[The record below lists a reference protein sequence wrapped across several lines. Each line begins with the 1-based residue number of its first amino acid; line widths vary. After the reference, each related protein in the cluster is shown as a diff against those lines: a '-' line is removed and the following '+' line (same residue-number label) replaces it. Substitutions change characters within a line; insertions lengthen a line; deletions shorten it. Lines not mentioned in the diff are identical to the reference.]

1 MDSKIIYS
9 INRKENKF
17 IVIKTEL
24 KEDDVIFTEIEE
36 SFNLNELKDKYP
48 GISLNF

>member
-1 MDSKIIYS
+1 MDSNITYS

-24 KEDDVIFTEIEE
+24 KEDNLIFTEIEE
-36 SFNLNELKDKYP
+36 SFNLNELKNKYP
-48 GISLNF
+48 SASLN